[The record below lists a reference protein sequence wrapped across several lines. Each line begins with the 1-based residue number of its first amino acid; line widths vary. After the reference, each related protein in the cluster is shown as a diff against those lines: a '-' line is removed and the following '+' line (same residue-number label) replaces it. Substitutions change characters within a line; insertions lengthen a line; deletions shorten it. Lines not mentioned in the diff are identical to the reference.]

1 MRTFFCL
8 GLTLAVSLLQAE
20 EIKTSDNVVIP
31 GKRIGLITPAMSL
44 GDLEKAYGKENV
56 KDGELDGPEGTTI
69 PGARLFAGTERE
81 LEVIWD
87 ENGKMV
93 RLVRII
99 GSAWT
104 FENGL
109 KAGMSVEEVEKI
121 NGKPFKI
128 FGWGWDY
135 GGMAMI
141 EEGELAGKVMLSFDP
156 ESAEIPE
163 GLLGDME
170 LSSTDPKVRALKPV
184 VSTPIKLFLG
194 KEE

>member
-1 MRTFFCL
+1 MRAHLCL
-8 GLTLAVSLLQAE
+8 GLLLVVSLLPAE
-20 EIKTSDNVVIP
+20 EIRPSDVLVVP
-31 GKRIGLITPAMSL
+31 GKRIGLITPGMSAV
-44 GDLEKAYGKENV
+44 DLEKAYGAENV
-56 KDGELDGPEGTTI
+56 KRGDLDGPEGTTI
-69 PGARLFAGTERE
+69 PGARLFAGTDRE

-87 ENGKMV
+87 ESGKRV
-93 RLVRII
+93 ELVRII

-135 GGMAMI
+135 GGSALI

-156 ESAEIPE
+156 GDAEIPD
-163 GLLGDME
+163 GLVGDVE

-184 VSTPIKLFLG
+184 VSPNLSLFLG
-194 KEE
+194 AKG